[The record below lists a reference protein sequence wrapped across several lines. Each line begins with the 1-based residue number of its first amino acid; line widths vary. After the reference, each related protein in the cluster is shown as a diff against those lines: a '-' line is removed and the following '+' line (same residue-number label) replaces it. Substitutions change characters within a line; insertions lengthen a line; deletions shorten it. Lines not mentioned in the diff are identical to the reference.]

1 MDNLESEFV
10 QIHQEGIRR
19 EANIRQALRQSG
31 LIKPHIIDRG
41 VTLLG
46 DTLIRMGTRLK
57 EHAYTRVTAEEAS
70 VPSFLIML

>member
-10 QIHQEGIRR
+10 QMHQERIQH

-31 LIKPHIIDRG
+31 MIKPHLIDRG
-41 VTLLG
+41 FTLLG

-70 VPSFLIML
+70 VPTFLIML